1 MATLKACE
9 SQAVAT
15 AEVTDV
21 QLSSTPHESR
31 YIIHPTKLDAILQ
44 LSIIASHSGMLS
56 KLKTGHLPVG
66 FERMTFWP
74 GKIRHANSVCLVYAK
89 ANTSG
94 PRSFSADAVMLADDQ
109 EAIFEAIEMRFN
121 AIEQPD
127 VASFSHEPY
136 SRLIWKP
143 SFDMITTESIPSI
156 YPKMHANISTRL
168 NDLAS
173 KQIAQFHD
181 ESPEFFKSGST
192 VPHLQKFLDWMKAKV
207 SATSNENSK
216 SCESSSLPV
225 CRAKEIEELAAELCP
240 LSSECRIMCHMYEK
254 LPSIFR
260 GEMTGIQAALQNDLL
275 NDLYEKGQLLSEGNR
290 RLGSIIEFLS
300 HQNPALRILEI
311 GAGTG
316 SATREVL
323 RALKGDTSH
332 RTYKEYVY
340 TDITTSFLGHAEQKF
355 ADYAGVTYAT
365 FDMEKPSAKQGYQ
378 AVYDLV
384 LASNAVHAT
393 SNIVETLRNIRTVL
407 KPGGKLILLEITQ
420 SSLSA
425 GLILGTFSDF
435 WKAGS
440 DPSFPRYEGPFLSKD
455 MWREILPQAGFSALD
470 FFLDDF
476 VDQPSSSVL
485 VATAASPSA
494 ISLSLSSPPQE
505 AVTLVVADRSS
516 LLVRG
521 FHEYLTSREIQVDLC
536 SLLDSADMKSRQYI
550 FLVEIE
556 APLFDHITEAEW
568 HGLQTIVSN
577 AKSLL
582 WVTNGSLLTGKQPLF
597 ATVSGI
603 IRGLKTEKQQLRI
616 ATLDLDLDV
625 STPNDPT
632 FDLIHELH
640 TRISDPP
647 KGYNDWEY
655 RRKSGITYISRLMPD
670 EGTNDV
676 AKAKARR
683 LYSTTVMPF
692 SQVKDTPLQ
701 LKSDQSGYYFEQAP
715 DFITPVNGNDVEL
728 EVKALSTQEQG
739 TIDVIRSGIGVA
751 GVIRAVGKDVKD
763 LTPGTLVY
771 GVSFSEPGNYIRTN
785 ASYCRQL
792 SDTTSYEV
800 QSHSSSV
807 IPLLTP
813 AVQDVATMPAVFAT
827 AAHALMSLARLR
839 GNEVSQQLRWMIVRG
854 LERLIGR
861 RLFSSRLLL
870 GALR

>member
-1 MATLKACE
+1 MTSLKACE
-9 SQAVAT
+9 SRAVAT
-15 AEVTDV
+15 AEVKDV
-21 QLSSTPHESR
+21 QHSSTAHESR

-44 LSIIASHSGMLS
+44 LSIIAAHSGMFS
-56 KLKTGHLPVG
+56 RFKTGHLPVG

-74 GKIRHANSVCLVYAK
+74 QKIRHANPTSLLHAK
-89 ANTSG
+89 LNTSG

-109 EAIFEAIEMRFN
+109 EAIFEAIELRFN

-136 SRLIWKP
+136 SRLSWKP
-143 SFDMITTESIPSI
+143 YFDMITTESIPSI
-156 YPKMHANISTRL
+156 YPKMHADISTRL

-173 KQIAQFHD
+173 KQIVQFHED
-181 ESPEFFKSGST
+181 YSDFFKSGST
-192 VPHLQKFLDWMKAKV
+192 LPHLQKFLDWMKAKV
-207 SATSNENSK
+207 SAPSNEKPK
-216 SCESSSLPV
+216 SCESSPLAQRRV
-225 CRAKEIEELAAELCP
+225 KQIEQLAAELCP

-260 GEMTGIQAALQNDLL
+260 GKMTGIQAALQNDLL

-323 RALKGDTSH
+323 RALKGNTSH

-355 ADYAGVTYAT
+355 ADYGGITYAT
-365 FDMEKPSAKQGYQ
+365 FDMEKPSAEQGYQ

-425 GLILGTFSDF
+425 GMILGTFSDF

-455 MWREILPQAGFSALD
+455 MWREILPQAGFSGLD
-470 FFLDDF
+470 FFLDDY

-494 ISLSLSSPPQE
+494 ISLGLSSPPQE
-505 AVTLVVADRSS
+505 TITLVVADRSS

-521 FHEYLTSREIQVDLC
+521 FHEYLTSRQVQVDMC
-536 SLLDSADMKSRQYI
+536 SLLDPVDLKTRQYI
-550 FLVEIE
+550 VLVEIE
-556 APLFDHITEAEW
+556 APLFDHITKAEW
-568 HGLQTIVSN
+568 HGLQTVVSN

-603 IRGLKTEKQQLRI
+603 VRGLKTEKQQLRI
-616 ATLDLDLDV
+616 ATLDLDLKEN
-625 STPNDPT
+625 TPDDPT
-632 FDLIHELH
+632 YDLIYELH
-640 TRISDPP
+640 SRTLDPS
-647 KGYNDWEY
+647 KGFNDWEY

-670 EGTNDV
+670 EGINDIAN
-676 AKAKARR
+676 AKSQRSN
-683 LYSTTVMPF
+683 STTVMPF
-692 SQVKDTPLQ
+692 SQIKDSPLQ
-701 LKSDQSGYYFEQAP
+701 LKADQSGYYFEQAP
-715 DFITPVNGNDVEL
+715 EFMTPLNGNDVEL

-739 TIDVIRSGIGVA
+739 AIDVIRSGIGVA
-751 GVIRAVGKDVKD
+751 GVVKAVGEDVKD

-771 GVSFSEPGNYIRTN
+771 GVSFSEPGNYVRTN
-785 ASYCRQL
+785 ASYCRQWTDTISYKVRFHSL
-792 SDTTSYEV
+792 SV
-800 QSHSSSV
+800 VPH
-807 IPLLTP
+807 LTA
-813 AVQDVATMPAVFAT
+813 AVQDAATVPVVFAT
-827 AAHALMSLARLR
+827 ATHALMSLARLR
-839 GNEVSQQLRWMIVRG
+839 GNEVSQQSQWIIKG
-854 LERLIGR
+854 L
-861 RLFSSRLLL
+861 
-870 GALR
+870 

>member
-1 MATLKACE
+1 MSASSRSLKSHARNTVAKLLSTSKWYSNFSKHGLVYGPTFQSIASLKAYE
-9 SQAVAT
+9 NRAIAT

-21 QLSSTPHESR
+21 QHSSTLDESR
-31 YIIHPTKLDAILQ
+31 YIIHPSKLDAILQ
-44 LSIIASHSGMLS
+44 LSIIASHSGMFS
-56 KLKTGHLPVG
+56 RLKTGHLPVG

-74 GKIRHANSVCLVYAK
+74 QKIRHANPTCLVHAE

-94 PRSFSADAVMLADDQ
+94 PRSFIADAVMLADDQ
-109 EAIFEAIEMRFN
+109 EPIFEAIEMRFN
-121 AIEQPD
+121 AIEQLD
-127 VASFSHEPY
+127 VASFSPRQPY

-143 SFDMITTESIPSI
+143 DFDMITTKSIPSI
-156 YPKMHANISTRL
+156 YPKMHADISTRL

-173 KQIAQFHD
+173 KQIVQFHED
-181 ESPEFFKSGST
+181 CPEFFRSGST
-192 VPHLQKFLDWMKAKV
+192 VPHLQKFLHWMKEKV
-207 SATSNENSK
+207 SATSSENPKPSD
-216 SCESSSLPV
+216 SSSL
-225 CRAKEIEELAAELCP
+225 RLDRGKEIEELAAELCP

-254 LPSIFR
+254 LPLIFR

-332 RTYKEYVY
+332 RRYKEYLY

-355 ADYAGVTYAT
+355 ADYGGITYAT
-365 FDMEKPSAKQGYQ
+365 FDMEKPSVKQGYQ

-393 SNIVETLRNIRTVL
+393 SNIVETLQNIRAVL

-440 DPSFPRYEGPFLSKD
+440 DPSFPRYEGPFLSKE
-455 MWREILPQAGFSALD
+455 MWREILPQAGFSGLD

-485 VATAASPSA
+485 VASATSPSD
-494 ISLSLSSPPQE
+494 ISRSLSSPPQE
-505 AVTLVVADRSS
+505 AVTLVAANLSS

-521 FHEYLTSREIQVDLC
+521 FHEYLTSRKVQVALC
-536 SLLDSADMKSRQYI
+536 SLLDPADLKSHQYI

-556 APLFDHITEAEW
+556 APLFEHITEAEW
-568 HGLQTIVSN
+568 HGLQTIISN

-582 WVTNGSLLTGKQPLF
+582 WVTNGSLLAGKQPLF

-603 IRGLKTEKQQLRI
+603 VRGLKTEKQQLRL
-616 ATLDLDLDV
+616 ATLDLDLIE
-625 STPNDPT
+625 STPNDTT
-632 FDLIHELH
+632 FNLIYELH
-640 TRISDPP
+640 TRTSDPS

-655 RRKSGITYISRLMPD
+655 RQKSGITYISRLMPD
-670 EGTNDV
+670 EGMNDV
-676 AKAKARR
+676 AKVKAQR
-683 LYSTTVMPF
+683 LYSTTAIPL
-692 SQVKDTPLQ
+692 SQIKDTALQ

-715 DFITPVNGNDVEL
+715 DSMTPLNGNDVEL
-728 EVKALSTQEQG
+728 EVKALSIQEQG
-739 TIDVIRSGIGVA
+739 TIDVIGSGIGVA
-751 GVIRAVGKDVKD
+751 GVVKAVGKDVKD
-763 LTPGTLVY
+763 LTAGTPVY
-771 GVSFSEPGNYIRTN
+771 GVSFSEPGNHIRID
-785 ASYCRQL
+785 ARYCRQL
-792 SDTTSYEV
+792 SDTISYKV
-800 QSHSSSV
+800 
-807 IPLLTP
+807 
-813 AVQDVATMPAVFAT
+813 
-827 AAHALMSLARLR
+827 RL
-839 GNEVSQQLRWMIVRG
+839 
-854 LERLIGR
+854 
-861 RLFSSRLLL
+861 
-870 GALR
+870 

>member
-1 MATLKACE
+1 MSASSRSLNSHARDSAAKLLSTSKWYSNFSKHGLVYGPTFQSIASLKAYE
-9 SQAVAT
+9 NRAIAT
-15 AEVTDV
+15 AEVSDV
-21 QLSSTPHESR
+21 QHSSTLYESR
-31 YIIHPTKLDAILQ
+31 YIIHPSKLDAILQ
-44 LSIIASHSGMLS
+44 LSIIASHSGMFS
-56 KLKTGHLPVG
+56 RLKTGHLPVG

-74 GKIRHANSVCLVYAK
+74 QKILHANPTCSVHAE

-94 PRSFSADAVMLADDQ
+94 PRSFIANAVMLADDQ
-109 EAIFEAIEMRFN
+109 EPIFEAIEMRFN
-121 AIEQPD
+121 AIEQLD
-127 VASFSHEPY
+127 VASFSPRQPY

-143 SFDMITTESIPSI
+143 DFDMITTESIPSI
-156 YPKMHANISTRL
+156 YPKMHADISTRL

-173 KQIAQFHD
+173 KQILQVHED
-181 ESPEFFKSGST
+181 CPEFFRSGST
-192 VPHLQKFLDWMKAKV
+192 VPHLQKFLHWMKEKI
-207 SATSNENSK
+207 SATSSENPKPSD
-216 SCESSSLPV
+216 SSSLRLDRV
-225 CRAKEIEELAAELCP
+225 KEIEELAAELCP

-323 RALKGDTSH
+323 RALRGDTSH
-332 RTYKEYVY
+332 RRYKEYLY

-355 ADYAGVTYAT
+355 ADYGGITYAT
-365 FDMEKPSAKQGYQ
+365 FDMEKPSAEQGYQ

-393 SNIVETLRNIRTVL
+393 SNIVETLQNIRAVL

-455 MWREILPQAGFSALD
+455 MWREILPQAGFSGLD

-485 VATAASPSA
+485 VASAASPSD
-494 ISLSLSSPPQE
+494 ISRSLSSPPQE
-505 AVTLVVADRSS
+505 AVTLVVPDLSS

-521 FHEYLTSREIQVDLC
+521 FHEYLTSRKVQVDLC
-536 SLLDSADMKSRQYI
+536 SLLDPTDLKSRQYI
-550 FLVEIE
+550 FLVETE

-582 WVTNGSLLTGKQPLF
+582 WVTNGSLLAGKQPLF

-603 IRGLKTEKQQLRI
+603 ICGLKTEKQQLRL
-616 ATLDLDLDV
+616 ATLDLDLNE
-625 STPNDPT
+625 STPNHTT
-632 FDLIHELH
+632 FDLIYELH
-640 TRISDPP
+640 TRTSDPS

-670 EGTNDV
+670 EGMNDV
-676 AKAKARR
+676 ANAKAQR
-683 LYSTTVMPF
+683 LYSTTVMPL
-692 SQVKDTPLQ
+692 SQTKDTALQ
-701 LKSDQSGYYFEQAP
+701 LKSDQSGYYVEQAP
-715 DFITPVNGNDVEL
+715 DSMTPLNGSDVEL
-728 EVKALSTQEQG
+728 EVKVLSIQEQG
-739 TIDVIRSGIGVA
+739 TIGVMRSGIGVA
-751 GVIRAVGKDVKD
+751 GVVKAVGKDVKN
-763 LTPGTLVY
+763 LTAGTPVY
-771 GVSFSEPGNYIRTN
+771 GVSFSEPGNRIRID
-785 ASYCRQL
+785 AHYCRQL
-792 SDTTSYEV
+792 SDTTSYK
-800 QSHSSSV
+800 
-807 IPLLTP
+807 
-813 AVQDVATMPAVFAT
+813 
-827 AAHALMSLARLR
+827 
-839 GNEVSQQLRWMIVRG
+839 VR
-854 LERLIGR
+854 
-861 RLFSSRLLL
+861 F
-870 GALR
+870 